1 MVSPVLEVRD
11 VSVAIERKRIVEGV
25 SVTARA
31 GEVLA
36 IIGPN
41 GSGKTTL
48 MKALSGELEHEG
60 DIALNGRPLRVLP
73 PRAAATMRAVMPQ
86 ASVLSFPFTVREV
99 VRMGLSAG
107 LGVLPAQREV
117 VVEAALRRVDLA
129 GFGGRM
135 YQSLSGGEQQRV
147 QLARVLCQVWQPVF
161 QGTPRLLLLD
171 EPVSSLDIKHQLLVM
186 EIARGFAA
194 AGGAVVA
201 ILHDLNLA
209 ALYADQV
216 LVMSEGRRAACG
228 APAEVLDIA
237 LVREVFGCELT
248 TLQLSNGT
256 PLFAPAVAMRLAAE

>member
-1 MVSPVLEVRD
+1 MSAVLEVSG
-11 VSVAIERKRIVEGV
+11 VSVAIDRKRIVEGV

-48 MKALSGELEHEG
+48 MKALSGELGHEG
-60 DIALNGRPLRVLP
+60 EIALNGQPLRSLP

-99 VRMGLSAG
+99 IRLGLAAG
-107 LGVLPAQREV
+107 VGVLPARREA
-117 VVEAALRRVDLA
+117 VVEAALQRVDLA

-161 QGTPRLLLLD
+161 EGTPRLLLLD

-186 EIARGFAA
+186 EIARAFAA
-194 AGGAVVA
+194 DGGAVIA

-216 LVMSEGRRAACG
+216 LVMSRGRRAACG
-228 APAEVLDIA
+228 APTEVLGLA
-237 LVREVFGCELT
+237 LVREVFGCELAT
-248 TLQLSNGT
+248 VELPDGT
-256 PLFAPAVAMRLAAE
+256 PLFAPAVAARLAAE

>member
-1 MVSPVLEVRD
+1 VVSAVLEVRGI
-11 VSVAIERKRIVEGV
+11 SVAIDRKRIVEDV
-25 SVTARA
+25 SAAARA

-36 IIGPN
+36 IVGPN

-48 MKALSGELEHEG
+48 MKALSGELAHDGE
-60 DIALNGRPLRVLP
+60 IALNGRPLRTLP
-73 PRAAATMRAVMPQ
+73 PRVAATIRAVMPQ

-99 VRMGLSAG
+99 VRLGLSAG
-107 LGVLPAQREV
+107 LGVMPAQREV

-147 QLARVLCQVWQPVF
+147 QLARVLCQVWQPLF
-161 QGTPRLLLLD
+161 EGTPRLLLLD
-171 EPVSSLDIKHQLLVM
+171 EPVSSLDIRHQLLVM
-186 EIARGFAA
+186 ELARDFAA
-194 AGGAVVA
+194 AGGAVIA

-216 LVMSEGRRAACG
+216 LVMSQGRCAACG
-228 APAEVLDIA
+228 APADVLDLE

-248 TLQLSNGT
+248 TLQLPNGA
-256 PLFAPAVAMRLAAE
+256 PLFAPVVASRLAAE

>member
-1 MVSPVLEVRD
+1 MSAVLEASH
-11 VSVAIERKRIVEGV
+11 VSVAIDRKPIVTGV
-25 SVTARA
+25 SLSARA

-36 IIGPN
+36 IVGPN

-48 MKALSGELEHEG
+48 MKALSGELGHDG
-60 DIALNGRPLRVLP
+60 DIALNGRPLRALP
-73 PRAAATMRAVMPQ
+73 PRTAATMRAVMPQ
-86 ASVLSFPFTVREV
+86 ATVLSFPFTVREV
-99 VRMGLSAG
+99 VRLGLAAG
-107 LGVLPAQREV
+107 VGVAPTRRED
-117 VVEAALRRVDLA
+117 VVEAALRQVDLT

-161 QGTPRLLLLD
+161 EGVPRLLLLD
-171 EPVSSLDIKHQLLVM
+171 EPVSSLDIRHQLLVM

-194 AGGAVVA
+194 GGGAVIA

-216 LVMSEGRRAACG
+216 LVMSRGRRAACG

-248 TLQLSNGT
+248 TLQLPNGA
-256 PLFAPAVAMRLAAE
+256 PLFAPVVASRLAAE